1 VNAILNKICCIF
13 DRLKVKVMA
22 REKELKEKTPKQVTH
37 RSAEISSGL
46 VRIAHKIS
54 STSGQAQMIK
64 IGEKYFRVRELG

>member
-1 VNAILNKICCIF
+1 MSKAKQP
-13 DRLKVKVMA
+13 
-22 REKELKEKTPKQVTH
+22 KEKTSKPEVH

-54 STSGQAQMIK
+54 STSGQTQLIK